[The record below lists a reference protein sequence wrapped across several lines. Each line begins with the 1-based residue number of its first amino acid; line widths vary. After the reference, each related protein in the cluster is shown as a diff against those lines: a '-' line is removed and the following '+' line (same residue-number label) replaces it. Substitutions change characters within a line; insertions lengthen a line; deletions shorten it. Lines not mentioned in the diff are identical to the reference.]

1 MSHPAPHAVARL
13 RAERLARSLK
23 PFVARGSRAERCPHC
38 RVQPDYCLCA
48 WRPQVQANAA
58 MCLVMHDIEALKPS
72 NTGWL
77 IADVVPETH
86 KEDPTG
92 IGDAFRAGFP
102 AILSTHE
109 HRMLRFQPDEFG
121 EVMRGIL
128 ARLKED
134 GLSPVL
140 ATDVEVKDYLESYS
154 DATVETVDS
163 TGSKLQVKTE
173 EPATGDVTF
182 TIHRDNE
189 MQHVTLGEGESYLLV
204 DALNR

>member
-1 MSHPAPHAVARL
+1 
-13 RAERLARSLK
+13 
-23 PFVARGSRAERCPHC
+23 
-38 RVQPDYCLCA
+38 
-48 WRPQVQANAA
+48 
-58 MCLVMHDIEALKPS
+58 
-72 NTGWL
+72 
-77 IADVVPETH
+77 
-86 KEDPTG
+86 
-92 IGDAFRAGFP
+92 
-102 AILSTHE
+102 
-109 HRMLRFQPDEFG
+109 MLRFQPDEFG